1 MSELSDRLKVSLP
14 AERFEHSLRVS
25 RLSRELAQKWGVDPV
40 KAETAGLLHDC
51 SRYLDGPGLL
61 ELARELNY
69 KIDPIERYQP
79 KLLHARLAAD
89 LARRDFKIAD
99 PEILKA
105 IAEHTVGSEDM
116 SALSKVIYLADHMEE
131 GRDFKGVEKIRE
143 LAQKDLDLAMAEST
157 GQMIRYLL
165 DSEQPI
171 FEGTIRT
178 RNHFLNYAKR

>member
-1 MSELSDRLKVSLP
+1 MPELTERLKRALP

-25 RLSRELAQKWGVDPV
+25 QLARKLAQKWGADPDQ
-40 KAETAGLLHDC
+40 AETAGLLHDC
-51 SRYLDGPGLL
+51 SRFLDSPGMLK
-61 ELARELNY
+61 LAQEFGY
-69 KIDPIERYQP
+69 QIDPIERFQP

-89 LARRDFKIAD
+89 LARKDHGISD

-116 SALSKVIYLADHMEE
+116 STLSKIIYLADHMEE
-131 GRDFKGVEKIRE
+131 GRDFKGVEKVRK
-143 LAQKDLDLAMAEST
+143 LAEQDLDLAVAEST

-178 RNHFLNYAKR
+178 RNHFLKYAKR